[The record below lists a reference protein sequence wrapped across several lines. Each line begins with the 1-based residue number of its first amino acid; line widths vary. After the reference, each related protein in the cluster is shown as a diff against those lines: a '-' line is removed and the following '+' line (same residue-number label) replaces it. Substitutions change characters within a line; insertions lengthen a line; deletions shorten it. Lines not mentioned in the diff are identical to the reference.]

1 MALFAVKYV
10 PVHLYRLLL
19 ELMRRGGRCLRL
31 FMAIREISNGA
42 YKERQPQRR
51 PACWEWKQKTHKGNY
66 ADRQGE
72 YENAMAGTVED
83 KES

>member
-1 MALFAVKYV
+1 MV
-10 PVHLYRLLL
+10 PVRSGNLNAPRV
-19 ELMRRGGRCLRL
+19 GSG
-31 FMAIREISNGA
+31 N
-42 YKERQPQRR
+42 K
-51 PACWEWKQKTHKGNY
+51 KTHKGNY